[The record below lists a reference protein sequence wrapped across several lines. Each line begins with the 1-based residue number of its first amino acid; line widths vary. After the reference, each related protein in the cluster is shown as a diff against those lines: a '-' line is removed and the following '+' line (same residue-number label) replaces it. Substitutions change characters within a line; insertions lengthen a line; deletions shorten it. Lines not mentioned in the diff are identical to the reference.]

1 MEKAKSKGSGQK
13 PCQGICFSG
22 NYLRFGVEQALRQSN
37 ACANIARQRL
47 WQIDLAMLQ
56 VPHRT
61 PKAGATLGR
70 SHFVG

>member
-1 MEKAKSKGSGQK
+1 MEKAESKGSGRK

-22 NYLRFGVEQALRQSN
+22 NYLRFGVRQSN
-37 ACANIARQRL
+37 ACAKIARQRL